1 MNIVW
6 RKDWIHEYESPWSV
20 FEKLAL
26 VNLINRNEIL
36 YVFGSKKVKKI
47 KQHIGDTHRDLLRLN
62 GFDLE
67 KLHQT
72 LDYKL
77 KEHSDNIIMQLLA
90 PFYDFYGVWDP
101 WFHDDLQWCPQ
112 CMEGGFHSWL
122 HQFKLFDTCAFH
134 ENKLIDTCPKCMQ
147 TIPFLLSNKQLES
160 AFQCKCGHILATLGF
175 SNWNDWKE
183 SPQLNQSILSWLEF
197 NMNSVNEQQTKW
209 IVHEQHC
216 NLTLLLQ
223 NEPEEIKYFDPIE
236 PIQQDYLYSN
246 LFRKE
251 QQKICSNAFQIVEES
266 LLQEFL
272 GNHQDCI
279 TQLIDLR
286 KKDDMSDFPTICPYA
301 YTYVFWRKSLLM
313 EERFYGFNPFNNELI
328 STKAPLLIEEH
339 LEHFT
344 TQLINYQIKM
354 HNSIDRRIILWVLE
368 KLVTQFS
375 ENFFDAWFDIAG
387 KGCEEIS
394 VPPWKEVIKMRDRA
408 FPNIALKCR
417 TDELGTYVEYHHGE
431 NTETT
436 LFNKYEC
443 IYQNENIRLNIKE
456 MSSYTPPAVAL
467 MLRGNTPDEDKK
479 ILQKSIE
486 AYVKKLNF

>member
-36 YVFGSKKVKKI
+36 HVFGSKKVKKI
-47 KQHIGDTHRDLLRLN
+47 RQHIGDTHRDLLTLR
-62 GFDLE
+62 GFDLG

-72 LDYKL
+72 LDFNL
-77 KEHSDNIIMQLLA
+77 KEHSEKVIKPLIA
-90 PFYDFYGVWDP
+90 PFYEFYGSWDP
-101 WFHDDLQWCPQ
+101 WFRKELHWCPQ

-134 ENKLIDTCPKCMQ
+134 EIKLTDTCPNCMQ
-147 TIPFLLSNKQLES
+147 TIPFLLSNKQLEC
-160 AFQCKCGHILATLGF
+160 AFQCKCGHRLATLHV

-183 SPQLNQSILSWLEF
+183 PNQINQTIFSWLQH
-197 NMNSVNEQQTKW
+197 NMNPVNELTKW

-216 NLTLLLQ
+216 NLQLLIQ
-223 NEPEEIKYFDPIE
+223 DEPEEIKLFDPLE
-236 PIQQDYLYSN
+236 PIQQDYFYSN

-251 QQKICSNAFQIVEES
+251 QQKICSNAFQKVEER

-272 GNHQDCI
+272 GNHRHCI
-279 TQLIDLR
+279 TQLMEL
-286 KKDDMSDFPTICPYA
+286 KKADDMSDFPAICPYA

-313 EERFYGFNPFNNELI
+313 EERFYGFDPFSNELI
-328 STKAPLLIEEH
+328 SSTAPLLIEEH

-344 TQLINYQIKM
+344 TQLINFQIKM
-354 HNSIDRRIILWVLE
+354 HNSIDGRIILWVLE

-375 ENFFDAWFDIAG
+375 ENFFGAWFDIAG

-408 FPNIALKCR
+408 FPNIALKCSIDDQR
-417 TDELGTYVEYHHGE
+417 IYIEYHHIK
-431 NTETT
+431 NTDSMI
-436 LFNKYEC
+436 NKYDC
-443 IYQNENIRLNIKE
+443 IYQNKNIRLNIKE
-456 MSSYTPPAVAL
+456 MSSYTPQAVAL
-467 MLRGNTPDEDKK
+467 MLRGSKPDEAKK
-479 ILQKSIE
+479 ILQKSVE